1 MEGGTEE
8 GRRRRSDVI
17 KMSVIKAAVMSWRIK
32 EQKMEHQ
39 TILDR
44 RLMEEDDED
53 EGGTPENEPLINLEQ
68 LLTVEV
74 PHLQHT

>member
-1 MEGGTEE
+1 MEVEGGAEE
-8 GRRRRSDVI
+8 ERRRRSDVI

-53 EGGTPENEPLINLEQ
+53 EGGTPENEPLINL
-68 LLTVEV
+68 
-74 PHLQHT
+74 